1 MLKVLTQQQIDQ
13 YHEQGFISPIRV
25 MSENEALFIAAEIA
39 RVEGEYPEEIHAE
52 SRNNLHLSFTFL
64 DKLAHHNT
72 IVDAMEDIIGPD
84 ISLWASV
91 LFAKDPNSKHY
102 VSWHQDTTY
111 MGFNLNDCATPWIA
125 LTPSN
130 EQTGCMLMIPK
141 SHKNAIQHHEDTFAE
156 NNILTRGQ
164 VVLNVDESQAVS
176 LILKPGEMSIHCG
189 TIIHGSKENKSNQRR
204 VGFALQSYVGKHI
217 KQIVGKEL
225 WTHIRGQKRQDFGV
239 KYLHRPQYDM
249 DPETVSE
256 RKIADENLSNILYKG
271 SKIKRK
277 Y

>member
-25 MSENEALFIAAEIA
+25 ISEKEALFIAAEIE
-39 RVEGEYPEEIHAE
+39 RVEREFPDEIHAE
-52 SRNNLHLSFTFL
+52 SRNNLHLSFPFF
-64 DKLAHHNT
+64 DQLAHNEI

-130 EQTGCMLMIPK
+130 EETGCMMMIPG

-164 VVLNVDESQAVS
+164 VVPNVDESQAVN
-176 LILKPGEMSIHCG
+176 LILEPGEMSIHCG

-204 VGFALQSYVGKHI
+204 VGFALQSYVGSHI
-217 KQIVGKEL
+217 KQVVGQEL
-225 WTHIRGQKRQDFGV
+225 WTHVRGKKRPHTGIQF
-239 KYLHRPQYDM
+239 LHRPQFDM
-249 DPETVSE
+249 DPVTVSE
-256 RKIADENLSNILYKG
+256 RKLANENLSNILYKD

>member
-1 MLKVLTQQQIDQ
+1 MPKVLTQQQIEQ

-25 MSENEALFIAAEIA
+25 MPENEALSIAAEIE
-39 RVEGEYPEEIHAE
+39 RVEREFPEEIHAK
-52 SRNNLHLSFTFL
+52 SRNNLHLSFTFF
-64 DKLAHHNT
+64 DQLAHNKV

-102 VSWHQDTTY
+102 VSWHQDATY
-111 MGFNLNDCATPWIA
+111 MGLSSNDFATPWIA

-130 EQTGCMLMIPK
+130 ENTGCMMMIPG
-141 SHKNAIQHHEDTFAE
+141 SHKNAIQNHEDTFAA

-164 VVLNVDESQAVS
+164 VIQEVDESQAVN
-176 LILKPGEMSIHCG
+176 LILEPGEMSIHCG

-204 VGFALQSYVGKHI
+204 VGFALQSYVGNHI
-217 KQIVGKEL
+217 KQIVGKEM
-225 WTHIRGQKRQDFGV
+225 WTYVRGQIREDVGIT
-239 KYLHRPQYDM
+239 YLHRPQYDM
-249 DPETVSE
+249 DYRTVSE
-256 RKIADENLSNILYKG
+256 RKLADENLSNILYKG
-271 SKIKRK
+271 SKIKRN